1 MKLRE
6 KIIEEVK
13 KIKAEPL
20 MKKAPTAIELI
31 EDIYSEVLDY
41 ISQEGRIAGLLRVLE
56 LLDNEEN
63 NTDTDTDQGMMYTID
78 IELTKNDFENKCLAY
93 DFDPG
98 ELWEDLTVS
107 ITRHC
112 NDEVALSKLPELLG
126 MIFEWKVVSVKTT
139 EEDNL

>member
-1 MKLRE
+1 MKLKE
-6 KIIEEVK
+6 KIIEEVREL
-13 KIKAEPL
+13 KAEPL
-20 MKKAPTAIELI
+20 MQKEPAAIDI
-31 EDIYSEVLDY
+31 VEDIYPEVLDY

-56 LLDNEEN
+56 LLHEEEN
-63 NTDTDTDQGMMYTID
+63 NTNTDTDQGMMYTID

-126 MIFEWKVVSVKTT
+126 KIFEWKVVSVKLT

>member
-20 MKKAPTAIELI
+20 MKKAPTAIEFI
-31 EDIYSEVLDY
+31 EDIYPEVLDY
-41 ISQEGRIAGLLRVLE
+41 ISQEGRIAGLLSVLE
-56 LLDNEEN
+56 LIDEEEN
-63 NTDTDTDQGMMYTID
+63 NTNTDTDQGMMYTID

-107 ITRHC
+107 ITRRC

-126 MIFEWKVVSVKTT
+126 KIFEWKVVSVKLT